1 MYNAPAPFVVN
12 MILSLLKCFCAML
25 KNNNNN
31 NKIFKR
37 QCLCG
42 SILGFNFYSLI
53 FVPNFSLVSCY
64 LDFIGS
70 LKSG

>member
-1 MYNAPAPFVVN
+1 MYSGPAPFVVK

-25 KNNNNN
+25 KNNSNN

-42 SILGFNFYSLI
+42 SISRLSFLFI
-53 FVPNFSLVSCY
+53 
-64 LDFIGS
+64 DFCA
-70 LKSG
+70 